1 MIDEREFRGYWWL
14 PENPDEKVGG
24 IASFSPSDG
33 VSLELFST
41 LNEDP
46 EYMGSGNAFRPDFVH
61 GITTEGERVTLKNC
75 IRGSYSMSSSQG
87 TGVAN
92 SSYQAISLLSG
103 AHFTEQINFDRF
115 RVQFPLLTKWAG
127 VTGVNYSGSVF
138 EGGEVSAG
146 DTFEITYEFPESITA
161 ELEDAELKLI
171 FNADFN
177 MGRVGGVSVD
187 EEVYFDIIP
196 DSDQVTYSGSID
208 YSGMLQ
214 DFITLATGKEVQ
226 ASMMIGR
233 LEREE
238 QPGYNDVEVL
248 FSTSGDLKLP
258 DSLHPL
264 KANFVLADIVD
275 DFSEV
280 MNNWFQHYEELEP
293 VYNLY
298 FSVQYNSEMYL
309 QNQFLSLTQAIET
322 YHRREIGG
330 QYLSN
335 SEFEE
340 FYGEL
345 CEIIPDRFDESFQDH
360 LEKGT
365 FKYANDFSLRKR
377 LSQLVSE
384 QENILGKLPMDVE
397 ASVNEIVNTRNYL
410 THYNEGISPRAD
422 TGELHPLILR
432 LRVILETVLLSN
444 LGIPEDQIVERLQQ
458 RYSELTRS

>member
-1 MIDEREFRGYWWL
+1 MIEEREYRGYWWL
-14 PENPDEKVGG
+14 PESPDEKVGG
-24 IASFSPSDG
+24 IALFSPSDG
-33 VSLELFST
+33 VSLELFSS

-46 EYMGSGNAFRPDFVH
+46 EYLGSDTVFRPDFIH

-87 TGVAN
+87 TGVTS

-115 RVQFPLLTKWAG
+115 RVQFPLLTKWSG

-138 EGGEVSAG
+138 EEGEVSAG

-161 ELEDAELKLI
+161 ELDYAELKLI

-177 MGRVGGVSVD
+177 MGRVGGVSID

-196 DSDQVTYSGSID
+196 HSGQMSYDDSID
-208 YSGMLQ
+208 YSGTLQ

-233 LEREE
+233 LERDE
-238 QPGYNDVEVL
+238 QPGYNDVEIL

-280 MNNWFQHYEELEP
+280 MNNWFKHYEELEP

-330 QYLSN
+330 QYLSDD
-335 SEFEE
+335 EFEE
-340 FYGEL
+340 FYDDL
-345 CEIIPDRFDESFQDH
+345 CEMIPDRFDESFRDH
-360 LEKGT
+360 LEQGT
-365 FKYANDFSLRKR
+365 FKYANEYSLRKR

-384 QENILGKLPMDVE
+384 QENILEELPMDIA

-410 THYNEGISPRAD
+410 THYDEGISPRAD
-422 TGELHPLILR
+422 TDELHPLILR
-432 LRVILETVLLSN
+432 LRAILETVLLSN
-444 LGIPEDQIVERLQQ
+444 LGIPEDQIVERLQK

>member
-46 EYMGSGNAFRPDFVH
+46 EYMGSGNVFRPDFIH

-177 MGRVGGVSVD
+177 MGRVGGVSID

-196 DSDQVTYSGSID
+196 DSDQVSYNDSID
-208 YSGMLQ
+208 YSGTLQ

-275 DFSEV
+275 DFSEL

-309 QNQFLSLTQAIET
+309 QNQLLSLTQAIET

-330 QYLSN
+330 QYLFDD
-335 SEFEE
+335 EFEE
-340 FYGEL
+340 FYDEL

-365 FKYANDFSLRKR
+365 FKYANEYSLRKR

-384 QENILGKLPMDVE
+384 QENILDELPMDIK

-410 THYNEGISPRAD
+410 THYDEGISPRAD
-422 TGELHPLILR
+422 TDELHPLILR
-432 LRVILETVLLSN
+432 LRAILETVLLSN

-458 RYSELTRS
+458 RYSELTKS

>member
-1 MIDEREFRGYWWL
+1 MIEEREYWGYWWL

-33 VSLELFST
+33 VSLELFSA
-41 LNEDP
+41 LNDDTR
-46 EYMGSGNAFRPDFVH
+46 YMGSGTVYRPDFIH
-61 GITTEGERVTLKNC
+61 GITTDGEKITLKNC
-75 IRGSYSMSSSQG
+75 IRGNYSMSSSQG
-87 TGVAN
+87 IGAT
-92 SSYQAISLLSG
+92 SSTYQAIALLSG

-115 RVQFPLLTKWAG
+115 RVQFPLLTKWSG
-127 VTGVNYSGSVF
+127 VTGVSYSGSVL

-161 ELEDAELKLI
+161 DLDDVELKLI

-177 MGRVGGVSVD
+177 MSQVGGASID
-187 EEVYFDIIP
+187 EDVYFDIVP
-196 DSDQVTYSGSID
+196 DSGQMSYDTSFNYSR
-208 YSGMLQ
+208 MLQ

-226 ASMMIGR
+226 SSMMIGR
-233 LEREE
+233 LERDER
-238 QPGYNDVEVL
+238 PGYDDVEIL

-264 KANFVLADIVD
+264 KANFVLADITE

-280 MNNWFQHYEELEP
+280 MNNWFEHYKELEP

-298 FSVQYNSEMYL
+298 FSIQYNSEMYL

-330 QYLSN
+330 QYLSDD
-335 SEFEE
+335 EFEE
-340 FYGEL
+340 FYDEL
-345 CEIIPDRFDESFQDH
+345 CENIPDRFDESFQDH
-360 LEKGT
+360 LERGT
-365 FKYANDFSLRKR
+365 FRYANEYSLRKR

-384 QENILGKLPMDVE
+384 QENIFEELHMDIA

-410 THYNEGISPRAD
+410 THYDESISPRAD
-422 TGELHPLILR
+422 TDELHPLILR
-432 LRVILETVLLSN
+432 LRAILEAVLLSN
-444 LGIPEDQIVERLQQ
+444 LGIPEDQITERLQQ
-458 RYSELTRS
+458 RYSELMRS

>member
-1 MIDEREFRGYWWL
+1 MIEEREYRGYWWL
-14 PENPDEKVGG
+14 PKSPDQKVGG

-33 VSLELFST
+33 VFLELFSS

-46 EYMGSGNAFRPDFVH
+46 EYLGSDTVFRPDFIH
-61 GITTEGERVTLKNC
+61 GITTEGERVTLRNC
-75 IRGSYSMSSSQG
+75 IRGSHSMSSSQG
-87 TGVAN
+87 TKVTS

-115 RVQFPLLTKWAG
+115 RVQFPLLTKWSG
-127 VTGVNYSGSVF
+127 VTGINYSGSVF

-161 ELEDAELKLI
+161 ELDDAELKLI

-177 MGRVGGVSVD
+177 VGRVGGVSID

-196 DSDQVTYSGSID
+196 NSGQISYDDSID
-208 YSGMLQ
+208 NSRILQ

-226 ASMMIGR
+226 TSMMIGR
-233 LEREE
+233 LEQDE
-238 QPGYNDVEVL
+238 QPGYNDVEIL

-275 DFSEV
+275 DFSEI
-280 MNNWFQHYEELEP
+280 MNNWFEHYEELEP

-298 FSVQYNSEMYL
+298 FGVQYNSEMYL
-309 QNQFLSLTQAIET
+309 QNQLLSLTQAIET

-330 QYLSN
+330 QYLSDD
-335 SEFEE
+335 EFEE
-340 FYGEL
+340 FYDNI
-345 CEIIPDRFDESFQDH
+345 CDIIPNRFDDSFQDH
-360 LEKGT
+360 LQQGT
-365 FKYANDFSLRKR
+365 FKYANEYSLRKR

-384 QENILGKLPMDVE
+384 QESILEELPMDIA

-410 THYNEGISPRAD
+410 THYDDDISPRAG
-422 TGELHPLILR
+422 TSELHPLILR
-432 LRVILETVLLSN
+432 LRAILETVLLSN
-444 LGIPEDQIVERLQQ
+444 LGIAENQIVERLQQ
-458 RYSELTRS
+458 RYSDLTRS